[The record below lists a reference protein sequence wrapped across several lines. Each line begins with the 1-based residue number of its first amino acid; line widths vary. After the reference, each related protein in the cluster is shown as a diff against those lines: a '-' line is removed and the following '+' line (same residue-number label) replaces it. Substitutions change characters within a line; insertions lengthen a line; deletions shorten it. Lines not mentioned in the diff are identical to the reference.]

1 MEYNYNKLI
10 SIIVPVYKVEEYL
23 PKCVESLLKQTY
35 KNLEIILVDDGSPDR
50 CPSLCDEYALQDSR
64 IKVVHKENGGLAD
77 ARNAGIDIMSGEY
90 VTFVDSDDYIHPQMV
105 ELLFKAMEQEKSDV
119 AVSSWESVTEHD
131 EKSYLMYAIEQY
143 TNFMGKEIQEKY
155 LIKSDDRITFTVAW
169 AKLYKSELF
178 QTIRYPKGKLHED
191 EYTTYKVLYKAERIT
206 YVDVPLYFYLTRESS
221 IMGAFNARR
230 FDIFG
235 GYLERVEFYLQNK
248 EEQLAKRTLFLAIHM
263 LTQYHEWIKNENK
276 ECAMAF
282 REYKQIYQKKCR
294 EYMQK
299 QKLTVEERVEL
310 KVFSRNFICYKCVWN
325 MRGLLRR

>member
-23 PKCVESLLKQTY
+23 PKCVESLIGQTY
-35 KNLEIILVDDGSPDR
+35 KKLEIILVDDGSPDR
-50 CPSLCDEYALQDSR
+50 CPMLCDEYALQDSR
-64 IKVVHKENGGLAD
+64 IKVIHKENGGLAD

-119 AVSSWESVTEHD
+119 AVSSWESVTEQD
-131 EKSYLMYAIEQY
+131 EKNYPVYAIDQY
-143 TNFMGKEIQEKY
+143 TNFTGKEIQEKY
-155 LIKSDDRITFTVAW
+155 IIKSDDRITFTVAW

-191 EYTTYKVLYKAERIT
+191 EYTTYKVLYNAERIT
-206 YVDVPLYFYLTRESS
+206 YVDVPLYYYLTRESS
-221 IMGAFNARR
+221 IMGAFKAKR

-235 GYLERVEFYLQNK
+235 GYLERVEFYLQHK
-248 EEQLAKRTLFLAIHM
+248 EEVLAKKTLFLAIHM
-263 LTQYHEWIKNENK
+263 LTQYHEWIKNGDK
-276 ECAMAF
+276 ECAVVF
-282 REYKQIYQKKCR
+282 QQYKQIYQRKCR
-294 EYMQK
+294 EYMK
-299 QKLTVEERVEL
+299 QESLTTVERAEMV
-310 KVFSRNFICYKCVWN
+310 VFTNNFTCYKLIWC